1 MIRLDG
7 VVELGHG
14 VDMSSTNGLPV
25 RCKAGTMIQEAAM
38 DMRIGGKPA
47 TVEAQSSLGSLCHVN
62 CVLSIMMFVSILH
75 GSGEVT
81 FKRQTYYV
89 FGEVMLD
96 GKSGWQEADGDLY
109 HRGWRTYIRMKV
121 III

>member
-47 TVEAQSSLGSLCHVN
+47 TVEAQSSLGSLCHVK

-81 FKRQTYYV
+81 SRDRRTIFLVRLCSMESHNGRRLMETYTI
-89 FGEVMLD
+89 ED
-96 GKSGWQEADGDLY
+96 GVLIYE
-109 HRGWRTYIRMKV
+109 
-121 III
+121 